1 MRSNWFDPQF
11 LNRQSPAALV
21 RGAMMLPGANMS
33 PKWVDD
39 TVHFF
44 FQPHGFKS
52 GVDLMAINI
61 QRGRDHGINSYTRTR
76 DACSSQARFAHLF
89 DANGKAKMRPSWDKV
104 INFYNGEDEIDLYVG
119 MLMEEPVP
127 GAVVGPTTMCGIV
140 DQFIAL
146 KLGDKHWYEN
156 DDMFTSE
163 QLASIKDMTLGNVFC
178 HGFNDEEFTVT
189 HQWPLKLLDQ
199 TFAGK
204 PNGRV
209 ACSDLKSFDFEPWK
223 PTPTVSVLSSS
234 KKPKYT
240 FLDYNFNNYNNNYF
254 YNNNNY
260 NDHYNDHNFHHDY
273 NFHYNHYNYNN
284 NQHNYDY
291 YHDYNHDYNFHH
303 NFDYNYNDY
312 YHYDYNDDNY
322 NNYQHDY
329 HDYNYNDYYHYH
341 DNNYDNNTKSKF
353 N

>member
-1 MRSNWFDPQF
+1 MPSDGQRPGKLSSRKRRSKLKLEVAGSHSGPPPVDEPSIRNEFGAALFRFGHSTQVNLISSRNKFFQSTENRLMRANWFDPQF
-11 LNRQSPAALV
+11 LNRQSPAALA
-21 RGAMMLPGANMS
+21 RGAMMLPAANMS

-76 DACSSQARFAHLF
+76 DACSSQARFAHLY

-104 INFYNGEDEIDLYVG
+104 INFYNGEEEIDLYVG

-156 DDMFTSE
+156 DDMFTPE

-178 HGFNDEEFTVT
+178 HGFSDEEFTVT

-223 PTPTVSVLSSS
+223 PTPTVSRLNTVSNKHL
-234 KKPKYT
+234 T
-240 FLDYNFNNYNNNYF
+240 VDYYYNN
-254 YNNNNY
+254 
-260 NDHYNDHNFHHDY
+260 H
-273 NFHYNHYNYNN
+273 
-284 NQHNYDY
+284 
-291 YHDYNHDYNFHH
+291 
-303 NFDYNYNDY
+303 YNDY
-312 YHYDYNDDNY
+312 YDYDYHNNYHYYYNDD
-322 NNYQHDY
+322 
-329 HDYNYNDYYHYH
+329 
-341 DNNYDNNTKSKF
+341 
-353 N
+353 